1 MIDDLSW
8 LFEGVK
14 VNFCTRLDPFE
25 VEMRT
30 ELVFL
35 RHDVVFL
42 GIGKIFLDQLAI
54 VPFPNH
60 DFLYVLFLT
69 FLHVNI
75 VERGISKYRVL
86 ITQPFICPFIQPL
99 MLWTVTLEFPFQP
112 WINRSVMPL
121 DVVIKLWLKLVR
133 IKHLDGAL
141 LPPRPYGLPFPQVN
155 FNVHHPVRE
164 WFQFCVIVCSAVKYQ
179 VSWL

>member
-99 MLWTVTLEFPFQP
+99 MLWTVTLEFSFQP

-141 LPPRPYGLPFPQVN
+141 LPPCADGLPFPQVN
-155 FNVHHPVRE
+155 LNVHHPVRE